1 MSFWEMQ
8 EVDGAF
14 AVTGFGD
21 SGMWGPMGMDSVR
34 ATKTPQPSPG
44 GQAATPQAPAMP
56 AYPYV
61 PYPYPFGAYAPYGTP
76 PSGSWVPGVP
86 MTEEQLIAEQSY
98 VENIL
103 RFNKGKVA
111 TVYLSYT
118 NNPEWPAKVVRGV
131 VQTAGRDFLILSD
144 PDTGKRYL
152 LLMVNVDW
160 VEFDEPIRFVAPRV
174 PPYVQYYIEESK

>member
-14 AVTGFGD
+14 AVTGFGGPD
-21 SGMWGPMGMDSVR
+21 AWGTAGMDPMR
-34 ATKTPQPSPG
+34 AAKEPAKPAPG
-44 GQAATPQAPAMP
+44 TQAAPQAP

-61 PYPYPFGAYAPYGTP
+61 PYPYPFGAYVPYGAP
-76 PSGSWVPGVP
+76 PSGAWIPGVP

-103 RFNKGKVA
+103 RFNKGKTA
-111 TVYLSYT
+111 TVYLTYQ

-131 VQTAGRDFLILSD
+131 IQTAGRDFLILSD
-144 PDTGKRYL
+144 PNTGKRYL